1 MQDLRKRWQ
10 LIISLALPECHLI
23 PERRQI
29 EHWKLWP
36 LPNGV
41 VWTVNIQPE
50 NMKISCISKY
60 VLKVGSIVTLFFI
73 IVKAICSKNSINL
86 RRNQMVSE
94 FFKNSGTVCS
104 KNSIN
109 LRRNQMASEFYF
121 SDSSLYFIFASRN
134 SVRETHCQNSSQESK
149 IKFSSNWLKDS
160 GKFVN

>member
-29 EHWKLWP
+29 KHWKLWP

-60 VLKVGSIVTLFFI
+60 VLKVGSIVTLFF
-73 IVKAICSKNSINL
+73 CHNSQSHLLQEFHQFKKKPNGFGIL
-86 RRNQMVSE
+86 QEFRYRLLQEFHQFEEKPDGFRILLLWQFTLFHFCQSE
-94 FFKNSGTVCS
+94 FCQ
-104 KNSIN
+104 
-109 LRRNQMASEFYF
+109 RNTLPEF
-121 SDSSLYFIFASRN
+121 LSR
-134 SVRETHCQNSSQESK
+134 EQN
-149 IKFSSNWLKDS
+149 
-160 GKFVN
+160 